1 MQRSPQDTAAYL
13 LRDLDRWAFG
23 PLLAQRAAWAVPRPQ
38 AIDVVVRDY
47 RLAILQAVLKA
58 SGEGFAPLA
67 AELQALRP
75 LATEALAPYDRDL
88 SAWEPALAGR
98 FLDALEAL
106 APFGESEA
114 PLTRFAHGQYFKY
127 SRRVSYLLQAPHAL
141 PCLFA
146 PPSPEPV

>member
-23 PLLAQRAAWAVPRPQ
+23 PLLAQRAAWAVPEPQ
-38 AIDVVVRDY
+38 AIDALVRDY

-58 SGEGFAPLA
+58 SGADFEPLA
-67 AELQALRP
+67 VEVEKLRP
-75 LATEALAPYDRDL
+75 LAPGASAPYERDL
-88 SAWEPALAGR
+88 GAWEAALAGR

-106 APFGESEA
+106 APFDEAEA

-127 SRRVSYLLQAPHAL
+127 SRRVSYLLQTPHAL
-141 PCLFA
+141 PCLLA